1 MKNNINKYF
10 AGELTSGEKDEFL
23 LEVIHDFLEYQ
34 HLVAL
39 IDWLSPKEDKEL
51 AQRKLSEFMNRIEK
65 RKNK

>member
-1 MKNNINKYF
+1 MT
-10 AGELTSGEKDEFL
+10 GTTRGL
-23 LEVIHDFLEYQ
+23 LEYQ

-39 IDWLSPKEDKEL
+39 IDWLAPKEDKEL